1 MAKTHD
7 LLQNFCFQCGQLRKI
22 DEEPVEHELEMHA
35 LLYEIKPTDGKNLA
49 LKSVDTVLTPKMTAL
64 LESTP
69 QGVMR
74 SAIEKMDKDDKFLT
88 PQSRSKLLTHCK
100 GKPSEGVYGQCI
112 CSVTRIEP
120 DTELIASASMAQA
133 DETNANVIYNKTL
146 PRVIRMCN
154 LCGKKTSH
162 CRSLVISGKDGIL
175 EKYTCLSSHA
185 KKMIPERE

>member
-1 MAKTHD
+1 MAKEQKHAD
-7 LLQNFCFQCGQLRKI
+7 FLQNFCIDCGQLRKI
-22 DEEPVEHELEMHA
+22 DEEPYELELEMHA
-35 LLYEIKPTDGKNLA
+35 LLYEIKPTDGKNLV
-49 LKSVDTVLTPKMTAL
+49 LKAVDSVLTPKMTTL

-69 QGVMR
+69 KGVMR

-88 PQSRSKLLTHCK
+88 PQSRSKLLSHCK

-112 CSVTRIEP
+112 CSVIRIDP
-120 DTELIASASMAQA
+120 DTELIASASTAQA

-146 PRVIRMCN
+146 PRVIRMCKI
-154 LCGKKTSH
+154 CGKKTPH

-185 KKMIPERE
+185 KK